1 MSKIVV
7 WLLWYVVILGI
18 SILILVVGGS
28 ILFPDNFGINE
39 IQLILST
46 AANTRIL
53 SFIATSPLL
62 LVATLQKHS
71 FYPTIMIA
79 IAFAG
84 MELFALILPM
94 KVSCMIPWDAVMEL
108 VLLSRNKINN
118 FISEWITNKVLHF

>member
-1 MSKIVV
+1 MHFSNIFSALFLSIASGFVLTFLIQHEYEHKTIINVLAAPTSRTTFIMSKLVV

-18 SILILVVGGS
+18 SILILIVGGS

-62 LVATLQKHS
+62 YDTLGCGNG
-71 FYPTIMIA
+71 A
-79 IAFAG
+79 C
-84 MELFALILPM
+84 FAL
-94 KVSCMIPWDAVMEL
+94 KKQ
-108 VLLSRNKINN
+108 NQ
-118 FISEWITNKVLHF
+118 